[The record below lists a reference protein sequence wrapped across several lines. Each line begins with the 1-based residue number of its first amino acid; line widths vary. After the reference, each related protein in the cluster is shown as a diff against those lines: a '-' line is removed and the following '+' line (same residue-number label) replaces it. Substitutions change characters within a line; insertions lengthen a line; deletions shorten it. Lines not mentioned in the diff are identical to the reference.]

1 MSPKNGRRNGQVCLL
16 YFGTDVQDRFPALVN
31 QGKEE
36 SVMYTFC
43 LTFTVNGK
51 KTEQIV
57 RAHTIGDA
65 RKLIEAQ
72 YQGCSIRH
80 ISTGHERM

>member
-1 MSPKNGRRNGQVCLL
+1 
-16 YFGTDVQDRFPALVN
+16 
-31 QGKEE
+31 
-36 SVMYTFC
+36 MYTFC

-51 KTEQIV
+51 RTEQIV

-80 ISTGHERM
+80 IITGHERM

>member
-1 MSPKNGRRNGQVCLL
+1 
-16 YFGTDVQDRFPALVN
+16 
-31 QGKEE
+31 
-36 SVMYTFC
+36 MYTFC
-43 LTFTVNGK
+43 LAFTVNGK
-51 KTEQIV
+51 RTEQIV
-57 RAHTIGDA
+57 RAHTIMDA

>member
-1 MSPKNGRRNGQVCLL
+1 
-16 YFGTDVQDRFPALVN
+16 
-31 QGKEE
+31 
-36 SVMYTFC
+36 MYTFC